1 MVRSIGLVGW
11 MNFTSPPFSTMQC
24 ACSALRPSRTRRTTV
39 AAVADEHLLLGPYEP
54 FSGFKVAIIEEEG
67 VPIELIET
75 ELTEDEIWGEPKAN
89 SVIYPEE
96 TVPLSAQEVIR
107 S

>member
-1 MVRSIGLVGW
+1 MAFQVDDLES
-11 MNFTSPPFSTMQC
+11 
-24 ACSALRPSRTRRTTV
+24 
-39 AAVADEHLLLGPYEP
+39 AVADEHLLLGPYEP
-54 FSGFKVAIIEEEG
+54 FSGFRVAIIEDEG

-75 ELTEDEIWGEPKAN
+75 ALSDEEVFGKPKAN

-96 TVPLSAQEVIR
+96 TVPLSAQELIR

>member
-1 MVRSIGLVGW
+1 M
-11 MNFTSPPFSTMQC
+11 
-24 ACSALRPSRTRRTTV
+24 
-39 AAVADEHLLLGPYEP
+39 
-54 FSGFKVAIIEEEG
+54 AIIEEEG

-96 TVPLSAQEVIR
+96 TVPLTAQDVGHEISVDPPDHT
-107 S
+107 